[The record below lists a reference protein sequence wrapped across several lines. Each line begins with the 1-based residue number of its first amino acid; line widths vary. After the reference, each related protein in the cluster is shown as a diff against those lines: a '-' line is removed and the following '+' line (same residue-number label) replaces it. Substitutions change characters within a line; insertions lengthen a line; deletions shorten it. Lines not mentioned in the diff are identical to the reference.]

1 MKKFLLH
8 TCCAPC
14 SIAVIDELK
23 DQYDL
28 TVFFYNPN
36 IYPEEE
42 YLKRKKEV
50 VKICQEWEIK
60 MVDLETTK
68 ISTVFSLEREEISKI
83 DYDQKEW
90 NYGIKGLENE
100 SEGGARCSKCFL
112 FRLEKTAKYAKEFG
126 FDIFCTTL
134 TSGRNKKA
142 EIINSIGRSLSK
154 KYGIEFL
161 EADWKKDKQFTPA
174 KITVD
179 KQESRQE
186 KATRLIKER
195 GIYRQKYCGCKFS
208 LPKIYFD
215 QNKT

>member
-1 MKKFLLH
+1 MG
-8 TCCAPC
+8 
-14 SIAVIDELK
+14 I
-23 DQYDL
+23 
-28 TVFFYNPN
+28 
-36 IYPEEE
+36 
-42 YLKRKKEV
+42 
-50 VKICQEWEIK
+50 
-60 MVDLETTK
+60 
-68 ISTVFSLEREEISKI
+68 
-83 DYDQKEW
+83 
-90 NYGIKGLENE
+90 YGIGLPP
-100 SEGGARCSKCFL
+100 GGGCEEKFEQVNGR
-112 FRLEKTAKYAKEFG
+112 FRRG
-126 FDIFCTTL
+126 F
-134 TSGRNKKA
+134 K
-142 EIINSIGRSLSK
+142 SK